1 MKQADLAVTNRIL
14 RRETHSARTAAA
26 AAVAVLGILF
36 FSYVLLESV
45 LQVLGQEAWLIDPPT
60 FGNWLAGL
68 PADSD
73 PLILGLSGA
82 LIFFAGLLFFLQA
95 VLPGRRA
102 RYSLPNPRA
111 AVVVDGEVLAASLAR
126 CARMRAGVTP
136 QQVLVTV
143 GRTVVEVQI
152 RPTSGTPVDAEAVRT
167 AVEDELLLTK
177 LDPQPAVRVRVA
189 ETGVIGQ

>member
-1 MKQADLAVTNRIL
+1 MAVTNRIL

>member
-1 MKQADLAVTNRIL
+1 MKQADQEVTGRIV

-26 AAVAVLGILF
+26 AVAAVFGILF
-36 FSYVLLESV
+36 FAYVLLESV
-45 LQVLGQEAWLIDPPT
+45 LQALGEKPWLIDPPT
-60 FGNWLAGL
+60 FGRWLADL
-68 PADSD
+68 PADVD
-73 PLILGLSGA
+73 PVILGLSGT
-82 LIFFAGLLFFLQA
+82 LIFLAGLLFFLPA

-152 RPTSGTPVDAEAVRT
+152 RPTSGTPVDAEAVRS
-167 AVEDELLLTK
+167 AVEDELLLTS

-189 ETGVIGQ
+189 EAGVIGQ